1 MSDETC
7 PYWNRPLMRIDHYGE
22 VLVGCVYCNRWGR
35 PGTTRGASWKCW
47 EDELEALRASV
58 RRTTEI
64 ASGPGLRAGEQTTAL
79 GS

>member
-35 PGTTRGASWKCW
+35 PGDERLIMEML
-47 EDELEALRASV
+47 EDDLEALRASV
-58 RRTTEI
+58 RRT
-64 ASGPGLRAGEQTTAL
+64 RR
-79 GS
+79 